1 MTVERETRLWKSER
15 RLFKLGERG
24 EEQNDE
30 TLLFLCD
37 ICPLNG
43 ISSTERSNQ
52 TVMRSQRERA
62 RETGRKTQERRQEN
76 EKEWKGRE

>member
-1 MTVERETRLWKSER
+1 MTVKRETRLWKSER
-15 RLFKLGERG
+15 RLFKLGGRR

-52 TVMRSQRERA
+52 TVMQSQRERA
-62 RETGRKTQERRQEN
+62 REKTQEARQEN